1 MTITQLFLIGHNPK
15 EIAAFSPRLRGTSYL
30 GSSSRQYSQPQR
42 GPQGDVI
49 RIYNFVR
56 LVRDEGK

>member
-1 MTITQLFLIGHNPK
+1 MFHPEIKASFMTKTGDPSRFPYGH
-15 EIAAFSPRLRGTSYL
+15 
-30 GSSSRQYSQPQR
+30 

-56 LVRDEGK
+56 PVRSIQK